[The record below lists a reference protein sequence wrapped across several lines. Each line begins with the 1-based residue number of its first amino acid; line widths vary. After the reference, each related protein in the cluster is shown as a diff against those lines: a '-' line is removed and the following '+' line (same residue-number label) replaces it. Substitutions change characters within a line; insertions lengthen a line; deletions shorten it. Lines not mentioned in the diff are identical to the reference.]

1 MVVCGGKQAEAT
13 LYWKYIW
20 KVSLWGIPQIPQTID
35 LVLVNVHFL
44 QTYIELI
51 QFSESERVQGL
62 SLSNIKS
69 YHSYS
74 TQAEGDMSDMSGM
87 CSHPSWAEV
96 PHASIHPELSLL
108 AVLRVD
114 AGRSGVVYTS
124 PETELHLAPEE
135 GTGRDGAQ
143 IICAETHVRKLMGI
157 VYHSFSNVQS
167 DMSTYCRCART
178 PMKQAMN

>member
-1 MVVCGGKQAEAT
+1 M
-13 LYWKYIW
+13 I
-20 KVSLWGIPQIPQTID
+20 
-35 LVLVNVHFL
+35 
-44 QTYIELI
+44 
-51 QFSESERVQGL
+51 

-74 TQAEGDMSDMSGM
+74 TQAEGDMSDMAGM
-87 CSHPSWAEV
+87 WWQFPSWAEV

-135 GTGRDGAQ
+135 GAGRDGAQ
-143 IICAETHVRKLMGI
+143 IICSAETHVRELMGI

-167 DMSTYCRCART
+167 DMST
-178 PMKQAMN
+178 